1 MFYTDHMKKKIL
13 SVILVILVLACLGFL
28 VWKFLPISS
37 EQEPEVVE
45 TVPAEQ
51 SFALEQVTNYVKT
64 LPEYDELNYTI
75 DLAPSRLN
83 CADCFVGVLTITDTK
98 AEKYF
103 DIAGTVVTQSSDG
116 ANIAR

>member
-1 MFYTDHMKKKIL
+1 MKKKIL
-13 SVILVILVLACLGFL
+13 SIVLVILILACVGFL
-28 VWKFLPISS
+28 IWKFIPMFS
-37 EQEPEVVE
+37 EQEPQVVA
-45 TVPAEQ
+45 TVPNDQA
-51 SFALEQVTNYVKT
+51 FALEQVMNYVKT

-75 DLAPSRLN
+75 DLTPSRLK
-83 CADCFVGVLTITDTK
+83 CAGCFVGVLTITDTK